1 MVTRCPHCGTSFRI
15 TSSLLKMHQ
24 GLVRCGHCSEVFNA
38 FDTLSTVHVPAP
50 EKEEVAIAQ
59 EAVSAPEKIEL
70 AEMVA
75 ISQESVP
82 EETPPVD
89 DQVVSVEAG
98 QEKSPEEDFLPM
110 EVEVPA
116 LEEVAPQPVLS
127 PEPPAEEEIAK
138 DLIAE
143 EEEDPEEFWKKAFVA
158 EKAEPQVL
166 AEEKIQEPPVIE
178 EKIEEVP
185 GPVQEEEFFVGE
197 KPSRFRWVWAFGSV
211 VLLLVLVAQS
221 LYLFRMQ
228 ISMALPQAKPYL
240 QSFCA
245 MLDCTIPLPGR
256 ADMIGIESSSMQA
269 DPRRS
274 GLIDLNASIRNSAD
288 FAVAYPLLELTL
300 TDSQD
305 APMARK
311 VFAPSDYL
319 HGAGLTDGIAPNS
332 AAYARI
338 VLDTGN
344 LQANG
349 YRLYL
354 FYP

>member
-38 FDTLSTVHVPAP
+38 FDSLSTVHAP
-50 EKEEVAIAQ
+50 SPVKDGLTRQE
-59 EAVSAPEKIEL
+59 EAVSN
-70 AEMVA
+70 
-75 ISQESVP
+75 P
-82 EETPPVD
+82 EEPELQQVIPIQEEAPPD
-89 DQVVSVEAG
+89 EAPLPAGHSVSAEAER
-98 QEKSPEEDFLPM
+98 QESPEEVSPSM
-110 EVEVPA
+110 ERSPPA
-116 LEEVAPQPVLS
+116 LEEIVPEEVS
-127 PEPPAEEEIAK
+127 PEPPAEEEIAQ
-138 DLIAE
+138 DLIVE
-143 EEEDPEEFWKKAFVA
+143 KDEDPEECWQKAFEA
-158 EKAEPQVL
+158 EKV
-166 AEEKIQEPPVIE
+166 EPPMLPE
-178 EKIEEVP
+178 ERVPEPVGIGEKTEEFEEP
-185 GPVQEEEFFVGE
+185 APEEEFFVGE
-197 KPSRFRWVWAFGSV
+197 KPSRFRWIWAWGS
-211 VLLLVLVAQS
+211 VLLLLFLITQS

-228 ISMALPQAKPYL
+228 ISIALPQAKPYL

-245 MLDCTIPLPGR
+245 MLGCTVPLPGR

-274 GLIDLNASIRNSAD
+274 GVIDLNASIRNSAD
-288 FAVAYPLLELTL
+288 FPVAYPLLELTL

-305 APMARK
+305 APVARK

-319 HGAGLTDGIAPNS
+319 HGARLSDGIAPNS

-338 VLDTGN
+338 VLDTGS